1 MKLNLGMTNPD
12 STPTDDLT
20 DDPITPGHSG
30 LFRVAT
36 EISVAALILVG
47 IYYLFAPSEDI
58 ELPPPLP
65 ESQIDPII
73 RAQIEAAGKE
83 SGASTPPAHPPALEP
98 TPVKVPVAEATVS
111 TQAPAEPVMPQTN
124 PTNETEDKTEPEDA
138 RSLISR
144 LRDGTLTLDGDQ
156 IMHQVKEYESLE
168 RQTDAYLL
176 LFYAAREGNGQAA
189 FALASR
195 YDPNH
200 FKPGNELLAAPD
212 VYQAHKWY
220 LEAEK
225 QQLPE
230 ARKRL
235 QRLRNS
241 IETQAQSGDS
251 DAQRLLL
258 NWQ

>member
-1 MKLNLGMTNPD
+1 MTSPD
-12 STPTDDLT
+12 SNPTDDLT
-20 DDPITPGHSG
+20 DDPITPGPSG
-30 LFRVAT
+30 LLRVAT

-47 IYYLFAPSEDI
+47 IYYLFAPAKEI
-58 ELPPPLP
+58 ELPPPLQ

-73 RAQIEAAGKE
+73 RAQIEAAGQE
-83 SGASTPPAHPPALEP
+83 SSASTPPAHPLALAP
-98 TPVKVPVAEATVS
+98 LPVKAPVAEATVS
-111 TQAPAEPVMPQTN
+111 THEPVIPQTD

-138 RSLISR
+138 RSLVAR
-144 LRDGTLTLDGDQ
+144 LRNGTLTLDGDQ
-156 IMHQVKEYESLE
+156 IMHQVKEYESLG

-189 FALASR
+189 FALASL

-212 VYQAHKWY
+212 AYQAHKWY

-235 QRLRNS
+235 QRLRSN

>member
-1 MKLNLGMTNPD
+1 MTIPD

-20 DDPITPGHSG
+20 DDPITQGQSG
-30 LFRVAT
+30 LLRVAI

-47 IYYLFAPSEDI
+47 IYYLFAPGEEI
-58 ELPPPLP
+58 ELAPPLQ

-73 RAQIEAAGKE
+73 RAQIEAGGQE
-83 SGASTPPAHPPALEP
+83 STSSTPPAHPESIEPAPVNEP
-98 TPVKVPVAEATVS
+98 EAESTVS
-111 TQAPAEPVMPQTN
+111 VLAPTEPVPPQTAS
-124 PTNETEDKTEPEDA
+124 TSETEKKTEPEDA
-138 RSLISR
+138 RSLVSR
-144 LRDGTLTLDGDQ
+144 LRDGSLTLDDGQ
-156 IMHQVKEYESLE
+156 IMQQVAEYEESE
-168 RQTDAYLL
+168 RLTDAYLL

-189 FALASR
+189 FALASL

-200 FKPGNELLAAPD
+200 FKPGNELLASPD

-220 LEAEK
+220 LKAEK

-235 QRLRNS
+235 QKLRS
-241 IETQAQSGDS
+241 TVESRARSGDP